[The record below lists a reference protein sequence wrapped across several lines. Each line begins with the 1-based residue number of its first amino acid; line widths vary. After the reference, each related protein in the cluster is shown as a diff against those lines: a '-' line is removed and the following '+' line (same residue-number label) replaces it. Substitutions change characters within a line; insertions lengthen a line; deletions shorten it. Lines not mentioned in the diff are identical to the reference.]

1 MLAEGVDFVMK
12 PAASCLFTFGD
23 KSTMERKTAV
33 MGTAGTGS
41 TDASGAIRRPND
53 VWVLPAARIKQ
64 ILRGTFLENPP
75 PTSLRT

>member
-1 MLAEGVDFVMK
+1 MK
-12 PAASCLFTFGD
+12 REAPLLFTSGD
-23 KSTMERKTAV
+23 NTTMERKTEM

-41 TDASGAIRRPND
+41 KDAMGAIRRPND

-75 PTSLRT
+75 APPATR

>member
-1 MLAEGVDFVMK
+1 
-12 PAASCLFTFGD
+12 
-23 KSTMERKTAV
+23 MERKTET
-33 MGTAGTGS
+33 MGTMGTGQK
-41 TDASGAIRRPND
+41 DASGAIRRAND

>member
-1 MLAEGVDFVMK
+1 
-12 PAASCLFTFGD
+12 
-23 KSTMERKTAV
+23 MERKAEAA
-33 MGTAGTGS
+33 GTTGTGS

-75 PTSLRT
+75 ATSLRT